1 MMLYCDMIFFSELTK
16 SQQSIVLDKNMAYFV
31 YYPSDSA
38 VTGRLI
44 KKLVTVF
51 HTKDKLL
58 DYLQFFYI
66 RIVICRSL

>member
-1 MMLYCDMIFFSELTK
+1 MT
-16 SQQSIVLDKNMAYFV
+16 YFV